1 MLCRPSIENTLK
13 WDLPELK
20 LGRNWES
27 AGDFVPSTTE
37 QHFNLA
43 LAWSTQGT
51 MFICSMPV
59 SMVKYCQRTLKHWTC
74 IVIVILTL
82 NCRSYVTP
90 QIFFSLFLCE
100 ASKTDGWH
108 LVMTSALLKCE
119 GYFELDLLLCVVT
132 YTVLEC
138 SACYLLTVHIIWKS
152 TCTVRGFFFRQYFQ
166 ELYPFVTDTFWASV
180 TWVQSL
186 AFLFVTFY
194 TLYCPLW
201 RFTVHKIAIAVS
213 WCKERSLINC
223 VWLQ

>member
-152 TCTVRGFFFRQYFQ
+152 TCTVSGFFFQTILSGVVSLCDRHILGFSYLGTEFGFSFCNILYFV
-166 ELYPFVTDTFWASV
+166 LS
-180 TWVQSL
+180 
-186 AFLFVTFY
+186 
-194 TLYCPLW
+194 TLKIYCP
-201 RFTVHKIAIAVS
+201 
-213 WCKERSLINC
+213 
-223 VWLQ
+223 